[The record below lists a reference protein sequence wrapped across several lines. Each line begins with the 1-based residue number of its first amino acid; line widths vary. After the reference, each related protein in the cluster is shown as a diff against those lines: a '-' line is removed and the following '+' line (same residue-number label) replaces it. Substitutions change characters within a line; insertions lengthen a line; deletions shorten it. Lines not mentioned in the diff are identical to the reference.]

1 MNGVEI
7 PGVGIQTWQG
17 MGNSSAVHS
26 QNVVGKVPEPH
37 SSEFS
42 EVLAEVRPDGV
53 EGVGDH
59 EAVAEGEPETSVID
73 WSTGMSQ
80 LVDNLGQS
88 EARIDRLIRRGMR
101 GRTFSQSEL
110 LSMQALVYR
119 YSQQLGVT
127 SKLTEAVTAGA
138 RQMLTIQI

>member
-1 MNGVEI
+1 
-7 PGVGIQTWQG
+7 
-17 MGNSSAVHS
+17 
-26 QNVVGKVPEPH
+26 
-37 SSEFS
+37 
-42 EVLAEVRPDGV
+42 
-53 EGVGDH
+53 
-59 EAVAEGEPETSVID
+59 
-73 WSTGMSQ
+73 MSQ